1 MQARPYRTAKRR
13 ASLRRAI
20 VSKRLSVIAKALLF
34 LSSLCLLTAHL
45 FAWSSGQL
53 LIWMDSDRA
62 NGLRLL
68 AKKFE
73 ADWGVKVTIETP
85 ENLTNNF
92 LLAVQASKGPDIV
105 IWAHDKVAE
114 WANAGI
120 ISPIHIVPEFARK
133 FYPKVWQ
140 GVSYKNAIWGYPI
153 ALETVTLIYNKKL
166 LPGPPPA
173 DLAKLE
179 SLNRVIKTKHPGVR
193 TILWDYKSAY
203 YSWGILA
210 SAGGY
215 VFQKR
220 GTDYDLNDTGVATP
234 GAIEALSRIVAL
246 VRAGILPVGPPQGKG
261 EELLAEG
268 KLAMTISGPWAWPN
282 LIKRGID
289 FGVAPIPG
297 IDGKPGRPFV
307 GVSVAYL
314 NRLSPN
320 GDLSKQFLEH
330 YLLTDEGLLAM
341 NHLKPI
347 GIPALTSTYLTLAR
361 DDIHL
366 RQLKAAADHGEVMP
380 NIPKMGRF
388 FSAVGTALEIA
399 TNGQT
404 SAQEAL
410 REAAAHLRS
419 Q

>member
-1 MQARPYRTAKRR
+1 MQARPYRTAKTR

-20 VSKRLSVIAKALLF
+20 FSKRLSVIAKAILF
-34 LSSLCLLTAHL
+34 LSSLCLLPAHL

-62 NGLRLL
+62 NGLRLV

-73 ADWGVKVTIETP
+73 ADWGIKVTIETP

-105 IWAHDKVAE
+105 IWAHDKVGE

-120 ISPIHIVPEFARK
+120 ISPIHIFPEFARK
-133 FYPKVWQ
+133 FYPKGWQ

-166 LPGPPPA
+166 LPGPPPT
-173 DLAKLE
+173 DLAELE

-220 GTDYDLNDTGVATP
+220 GTDYDLNDIGVATP